1 MIKGTKCDFCD
12 EEIYHEGIVLDYE
25 GQRFYFHDEEC
36 LQEWL
41 EEQLGPYIYRDD
53 VMEEY

>member
-1 MIKGTKCDFCD
+1 MIKGTRCEFCG
-12 EEIYHEGIVLDYE
+12 EVIYCEGVVLEYE